1 MDSQEILQALKELR
15 DKIHRFEIIN
25 SELENNLAA
34 LNRARARQPRAVGDF
49 DSYNKDLYILDR
61 IGKAPEKPKGI
72 VKLAIPVYRS
82 KMKAYEKEYAEYK
95 ARYNS
100 CERDYYNEYAQKR
113 HELEI
118 EEKKAIE
125 NGIHQAEKNFEE
137 TKLRFSSAEKELH
150 EDNILNE
157 KYKRLDIVDQLI
169 GYFEDE
175 RVDSI
180 PNALNL
186 YYEDEHRK
194 TLERLAKEQLKLT
207 QEAKEYARQA
217 AESAEEAASCAE
229 SARSRA
235 EEAYSRAEEA
245 YSRAEE
251 AYDQAQSAYWTASNN
266 TQ

>member
-1 MDSQEILQALKELR
+1 MDSMEILQALKELR

-34 LNRARARQPRAVGDF
+34 LNRAKARQPRAVGDF
-49 DSYNKDLYILDR
+49 DSYNKDLYIHDR
-61 IGKAPEKPKGI
+61 IGQAPEKPKGI

-82 KMKAYEKEYAEYK
+82 KMKVYEKEYAEYK

-125 NGIHQAEKNFEE
+125 NGIHQAEKSFES

-150 EDNILNE
+150 EDTVLNE
-157 KYKRLDIVDQLI
+157 KYKKLDIVDQLI

-186 YYEDEHRK
+186 YYEDEH
-194 TLERLAKEQLKLT
+194 
-207 QEAKEYARQA
+207 
-217 AESAEEAASCAE
+217 ASCAE